1 MLNKPKYSIFANA
14 SYAIKGLMDLIKTES
29 SFKLE
34 IIVLFISIFIIIF
47 IDKSMIEKLFL
58 FSSIMLILI
67 VEALNGAIERVVDL
81 VSPEYN
87 ELAGRAKDA
96 GSSAV
101 FISVMLAIIVWGV
114 IIIPIH

>member
-1 MLNKPKYSIFANA
+1 MLNKPKYSIFANS